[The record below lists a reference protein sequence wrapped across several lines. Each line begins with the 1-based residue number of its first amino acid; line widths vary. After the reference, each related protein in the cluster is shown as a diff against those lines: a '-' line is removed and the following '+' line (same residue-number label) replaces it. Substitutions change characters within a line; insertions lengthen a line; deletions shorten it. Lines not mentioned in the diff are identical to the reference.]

1 MYRTPR
7 VRLFNLQTEKRTVE
21 QKASKGTNG
30 KDKKNKKSS
39 KRAAFLRM
47 RFHFFFLYC

>member
-1 MYRTPR
+1 MCRTQR

-30 KDKKNKKSS
+30 KDKKIKK
-39 KRAAFLRM
+39 AARELLF
-47 RFHFFFLYC
+47 